1 MSTRSIHP
9 DVIAYQVSHPDFS
22 VNTIASLRA
31 LINQGIRHF
40 MFDVQACKDG
50 QLVLIHQ
57 LTFPSAKGEAF
68 VQYASLK
75 EISEVDFGAGQRV
88 LTLSDALEFIPED
101 SEVALRIVGRHSLY
115 PLINFLNENSHVI
128 PKRLWFVSGDQLML
142 HTLSNKFKRAKCASL
157 MSGLPLHDLNVLIP
171 HGIHAV
177 VVSPQEINAH
187 LVHEL
192 NGLGLDL
199 WVQDVS
205 ACGLY
210 KRCLDWSA
218 KKVLS
223 HQPALLSE
231 FKLRCNTSDLL
242 TH

>member
-22 VNTIASLRA
+22 VNTMASLRA

-40 MFDVQACKDG
+40 MFDVQACKEGD
-50 QLVLIHQ
+50 LVLLNT
-57 LTFPSAKGEAF
+57 LTVPTVNGDAF
-68 VQYASLK
+68 VQYVSL
-75 EISEVDFGAGQRV
+75 SELSALDFGAGQRV
-88 LTLSDALEFIPED
+88 LTLSDALEFLPEGT
-101 SEVALRIVGRHSLY
+101 EVALRIVGRHSLY
-115 PLINFLNENSHVI
+115 PLIDFLQENQHML
-128 PKRLWFVSGDQLML
+128 PKNLWFVSGDQLML

-157 MSGLPLHDLNVLIP
+157 MSGLPLHDLNVLLP

-177 VVSPQEINAH
+177 VVSPQEINPH
-187 LVHEL
+187 LVSEL

-205 ACGLY
+205 VCGLY
-210 KRCLDWSA
+210 QRCLDWAA

-231 FKLRCNTSDLL
+231 FKERCNTSDLL